1 MGSEMGRVLS
11 SDTWEMGSL
20 DVENSSNQHCRLIHL
35 RRLWVG
41 HSYGMPTVEGFPNES
56 SAEKE

>member
-1 MGSEMGRVLS
+1 
-11 SDTWEMGSL
+11 MGSL
-20 DVENSSNQHCRLIHL
+20 DVENSSNHRRLIHL
-35 RRLWVG
+35 RRLGVG